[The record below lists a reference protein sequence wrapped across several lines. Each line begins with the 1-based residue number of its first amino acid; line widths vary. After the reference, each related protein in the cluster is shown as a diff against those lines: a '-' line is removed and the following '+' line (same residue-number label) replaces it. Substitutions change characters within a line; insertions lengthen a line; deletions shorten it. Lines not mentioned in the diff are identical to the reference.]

1 VRRAATTGA
10 VAVLLAGPTVLG
22 FFSGGYF
29 DAPREWAGAIA
40 WALVV
45 IAMVLVPR
53 PLPRSF
59 AGRLTVGALAVFAV
73 WTLLSFTWAAVAG
86 EAYHA
91 GQRVFLYLGV
101 LAAAVALLRERWAL
115 RAVEPAVAGGA
126 LILVG
131 YALAGRFLPGVLH
144 YSRSISAQ
152 GRLEQPL
159 TYWNALGAVAAIGL
173 VVCVR
178 IAGDATRSQGWRVA
192 AAAGCA
198 PLGMGL
204 YLTFSRGA
212 LFACLAGLVA
222 LIPLAPTRAQLTALV
237 ECVIAAVL
245 ASVVVAPMH
254 HLASLSG
261 SRASQ
266 ERQGAL
272 AFGLLVLIMALTALV
287 EWRRAHPAPRE
298 LRLPRGAPWIALG
311 MICAGLAV
319 AIVVGAKES
328 SASPSLRPGAATR
341 YTTFNSSRYSYWD
354 VAFRAFDDEPV
365 RGVGAENWSVY
376 WLRDRPIVDFAQ
388 DAHSLELQTL
398 AELGVIGVLILLT
411 FVAGAALAARDAH
424 RVAPSA
430 AVGPTAGAIV
440 YLAHSPLDWDWQ
452 MPSVTLFA
460 IVLIGAVV
468 ALAERGA
475 SDPAHQPGITLSTSL
490 EDVPDDRVASEGL
503 SR

>member
-1 VRRAATTGA
+1 MRRPATIGA
-10 VAVLLAGPTVLG
+10 VAVLLAGPTVLA

-29 DAPREWAGAIA
+29 DAPREWAGVIA

-45 IAMVLVPR
+45 IAMVVVPR

-59 AGRLTVGALAVFAV
+59 AGRLTVGGLAVFAV
-73 WTLLSFTWAAVAG
+73 WTLISFTWASVAG
-86 EAYHA
+86 EAFHA
-91 GQRVFLYLGV
+91 GQRVFVYLGV
-101 LAAAVALLRERWAL
+101 LVAAVALLRERWAV

-126 LILVG
+126 LILIG
-131 YALAGRFLPGVLH
+131 YALAGRFLPGLLH
-144 YSRSISAQ
+144 YSHSISAQ

-159 TYWNALGAVAAIGL
+159 TYWNALGEVAAIGL
-173 VVCVR
+173 VVCTR
-178 IAGDATRSQGWRVA
+178 IAGDTTRAKGLRIA
-192 AAAGCA
+192 AAAASA

-222 LIPLAPTRAQLTALV
+222 LIPLAPTRAQLTALA

-254 HLASLSG
+254 HLATLSG
-261 SRASQ
+261 SGVSQ

-272 AFGLLVLIMALTALV
+272 AFGLLVLIMAVVALV
-287 EWRRAHPAPRE
+287 AWRLRDPGGA
-298 LRLPRGAPWIALG
+298 LRLPRAAPWIALG
-311 MICAGLAV
+311 VICAGLAV

-354 VAFRAFDDEPV
+354 VAFRAFDDEPL

-398 AELGVIGVLILLT
+398 AELGVIGVLILLE
-411 FVAGAALAARDAH
+411 FIGGAALVARDAH
-424 RVAPSA
+424 RRAPTVAA
-430 AVGPTAGAIV
+430 GPIAGAIV

-452 MPSVTLFA
+452 MPALTLMA
-460 IVLIGAVV
+460 IILVGALV
-468 ALAERGA
+468 ALADRGTADPAGERGF
-475 SDPAHQPGITLSTSL
+475 TLSTPL